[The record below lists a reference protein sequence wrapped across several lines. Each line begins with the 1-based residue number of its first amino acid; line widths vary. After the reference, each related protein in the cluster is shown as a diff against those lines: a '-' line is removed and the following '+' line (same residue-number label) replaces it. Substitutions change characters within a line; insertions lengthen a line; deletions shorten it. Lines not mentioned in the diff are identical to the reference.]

1 MIYSAI
7 ATVSSKNQFTIPID
21 MARFFNISQGTR
33 LKVNAYDDRIEIIPA
48 NKGLDEF
55 VGKFANNKI
64 AKKYANLSW
73 NELVKT
79 PEWHKAEY
87 ENAKRIANAR

>member
-1 MIYSAI
+1 MTYTAI

-48 NKGLDEF
+48 NRGLDDC
-55 VGKFANNKI
+55 VGMFAHNKI
-64 AKKYANLSW
+64 AKKYADLSW
-73 NELVKT
+73 NQLVKT
-79 PEWHKAEY
+79 PEWLRAEKN
-87 ENAKRIANAR
+87 ETKRIANVQ

>member
-1 MIYSAI
+1 MTFT
-7 ATVSSKNQFTIPID
+7 ATISSKNQLTIPID
-21 MARFFNISQGTR
+21 IARYFNFTKGTR
-33 LKVNAYDDRIEIIPA
+33 VKIRQFEDKIEIIPTH
-48 NKGLDEF
+48 KGLDEF
-55 VGKFANNKI
+55 VGKFSNNKI

>member
-1 MIYSAI
+1 MTYTAI

-48 NKGLDEF
+48 NKGLDDF
-55 VGKFANNKI
+55 VGMFADTPI
-64 AKKYANLSW
+64 AKKTAHIPI
-73 NELVKT
+73 VKIIRMAQAK
-79 PEWHKAEY
+79 E
-87 ENAKRIANAR
+87 AKRIANAY